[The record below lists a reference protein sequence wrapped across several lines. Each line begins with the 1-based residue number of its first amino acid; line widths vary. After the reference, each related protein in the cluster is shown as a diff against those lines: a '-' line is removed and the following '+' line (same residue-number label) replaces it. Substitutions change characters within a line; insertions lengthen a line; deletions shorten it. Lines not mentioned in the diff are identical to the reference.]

1 MLKPRGFVPWG
12 LPGPTRDAAAL
23 AASTRNLNSGSPDS
37 VREGDCSDGPGGARE
52 GRGGAHRLHVFPSY
66 VATRTALDIE
76 TDPW

>member
-37 VREGDCSDGPGGARE
+37 VREGDCSDGPGG
-52 GRGGAHRLHVFPSY
+52 GRVGVGP
-66 VATRTALDIE
+66 
-76 TDPW
+76 TDYTYSLPM